1 METPGDIPRADP
13 PDPGAPGASADDEP
27 AAAPA
32 GVEPAAGT
40 PGTAATV
47 GEGRSPKRS
56 QLSPAE
62 IAASTCPYLASA
74 AGPWRGTR
82 PSSSHRCAAEAPPAP
97 VSKDQQ
103 RAFCLTREFEDCQV
117 LRALTAAGRS
127 ADGPAVAVSGGRWG
141 LRSTAPVVLEGPPAA
156 LDPRVIIRNRRLGAF
171 ALVLLMVVAFALV
184 AFARLPGLLP
194 GGIGAGPTASEDPA
208 TPPVPSMSPSAAP
221 PSAAPPSAAPPSVAA
236 SPDAT
241 PAGSVEAA
249 TATPAPATPA
259 VTPTA
264 EPTATAQTYTVQ
276 RGDTL
281 SSIARQFGTTVDA
294 LVAANGITDPS
305 IIGVGQTLV
314 IP

>member
-13 PDPGAPGASADDEP
+13 PDPGASAGDEAAAASAGD
-27 AAAPA
+27 
-32 GVEPAAGT
+32 EPAAGT

-103 RAFCLTREFEDCQV
+103 RAFCLTREFGDCQV
-117 LRALTAAGRS
+117 LRGLTAAGRS

-221 PSAAPPSAAPPSVAA
+221 PSAAPPSVAA